1 MPLPEAGLGQVKL
14 EVHAKPVDTYSRPAP
29 PAPGLGQQLAEAVKE
44 LNPLVKE
51 YLEKRYGKAADSQK
65 RADEARA
72 RQALLKAGPEQIEA
86 VRNGTAFAQ
95 ESEWFKKVYY
105 DGIGRGM
112 ASSAVADLHNGYT
125 AGGYATDT
133 SPDAD
138 AKFESYLAQWRQNFG
153 ANLSADAANGAE
165 PEISA
170 AIIKLRAERQ
180 RTVNDAFIQGVA
192 DNTSNEINGAIDLE
206 YVNARRE
213 GRAPDYAQVALRM
226 NGLKD
231 RLSTLKVLPRGEA
244 SKLVRESIIA
254 NAKTNLDLDLIQ
266 AMEHTTWK
274 DPVTGAEV
282 PGPFSGAEGRK
293 AYLEAIQT
301 IRSTRLS
308 LEGQLFEKAERER
321 KERVATVT
329 NELSVAVLGGKRLS
343 ASQEV
348 ILAREYGDEAVKNYY
363 ELIGRQRARILGD
376 RSTRDYDPPALVGK
390 WLKKL
395 AEGTFTQ
402 QDLTDALAESNDARN
417 MQLLFDDATS
427 RFRHDGRGSFD
438 RIAAKDGTLRSML
451 ADISKY
457 GAPDGPFS
465 KYRENKGTTIEDAR
479 IDAGKTIF
487 EYVRDNPNIENWSR
501 QQIVELQTQLRDR
514 RAYWEEHLAAGE
526 TDATAAGADTKKA
539 AGADTKKT
547 DLAPFPSIPVE

>member
-1 MPLPEAGLGQVKL
+1 MPLPTRADLG
-14 EVHAKPVDTYSRPAP
+14 EVQLRPQASPVDTYVRPA
-29 PAPGLGQQLAEAVKE
+29 AKQPGLGAQLAEAVKE
-44 LNPLVKE
+44 LNPLVKK
-51 YLEKRYGKAADSQK
+51 YLEKRYGKADDSQK

-72 RQALLKAGPEQIEA
+72 RQALLKAGPEEIEA

-112 ASSAVADLHNGYT
+112 ASTAVKGLHDGYT

-138 AKFESYLAQWRQNFG
+138 AKFEAYLTKWRQDFG

-165 PEISA
+165 SEIST

-213 GRAPDYAQVALRM
+213 GRAPDYTQVALRM

-231 RLSTLKVLPRGEA
+231 RLSTLKVLPRGDA

-254 NAKTNLDLDLIQ
+254 NAKTNLDLDLLQ

-274 DPVTGAEV
+274 DPVTGADV

-301 IRSTRLS
+301 VRSARLS

-329 NELSVAVLGGKRLS
+329 DRLSVLVLKNQRLS
-343 ASQEV
+343 REDEIVLAQEF
-348 ILAREYGDEAVKNYY
+348 GDDAVKNYY
-363 ELIGRQRARILGD
+363 ELLGRQRSRITGD
-376 RSTRDYDPPALVGK
+376 RSIRDYDPPELVGQ
-390 WLKKL
+390 WYTKL
-395 AEGTFTQ
+395 YDGTFTDD
-402 QDLTDALAESNDARN
+402 DLTDALSRSNDPRN
-417 MQLLFDDATS
+417 MQLLFDDAS
-427 RFRHDGRGSFD
+427 ARRRHNGRNWFQRIGERDGVLGAQIQAF
-438 RIAAKDGTLRSML
+438 G
-451 ADISKY
+451 KY
-457 GAPDGPFS
+457 GAPDGPFA
-465 KYRENKGTTIEDAR
+465 KYREDKGAKIEEAR
-479 IDAGKTIF
+479 
-487 EYVRDNPNIENWSR
+487 
-501 QQIVELQTQLRDR
+501 
-514 RAYWEEHLAAGE
+514 LAAGKVITTFVTNNPDIE
-526 TDATAAGADTKKA
+526 KWTQEQVEELQQKLADERTRWENIMADGTDPKAGGTDTKKQTA
-539 AGADTKKT
+539 Q
-547 DLAPFPSIPVE
+547 PFPSIPVE

>member
-1 MPLPEAGLGQVKL
+1 MPLPEANLGQVKL
-14 EVHAKPVDTYSRPAP
+14 EVHAKPVDTYYRPAT

-44 LNPLVKE
+44 LNPLVKG
-51 YLEKRYGKAADSQK
+51 YLEKRYGKADDSQK

-112 ASSAVADLHNGYT
+112 ASNAVTSLHAGYT
-125 AGGYATDT
+125 EGGFATDT

-138 AKFESYLAQWRQNFG
+138 AKFEAYLQKWRQDFG

-206 YVNARRE
+206 YANARRE
-213 GRAPDYAQVALRM
+213 GRAPDYTQVALRM

-231 RLSTLKVLPRGEA
+231 RLSTLKVLPRGDA

-254 NAKTNLDLDLIQ
+254 NAKTNLDLDLLQ
-266 AMEHTTWK
+266 AMEHATWK
-274 DPVTGAEV
+274 DPVTGADV
-282 PGPFSGAEGRK
+282 PGPLSGAEGRK

-301 IRSTRLS
+301 VRSARLS

-329 NELSVAVLGGKRLS
+329 DRLSVLVLKNQRLTREDEIVLT
-343 ASQEV
+343 QEF
-348 ILAREYGDEAVKNYY
+348 GDEAVKNYY
-363 ELIGRQRARILGD
+363 ELIGRQRARIQGD
-376 RSTRDYDPPALVGK
+376 RSIRDYDPPSLVGK
-390 WLKKL
+390 WMTKL
-395 AEGTFTQ
+395 AKGTFTQ
-402 QDLTDALAESNDARN
+402 KDLTDALAESNDARN

-438 RIAAKDGTLRSML
+438 RIGDKDGTLRSMI

-465 KYRENKGTTIEDAR
+465 KYRENKGTSIEDAR

-487 EYVRDNPNIENWSR
+487 EYVRDNPDIENWSR
-501 QQIVELQTQLRDR
+501 QQIVELQKQLRDR
-514 RAYWEEHLAAGE
+514 RAYWESFLAGGE
-526 TDATAAGADTKKA
+526 TDQKAQDTTTKA
-539 AGADTKKT
+539 VPP
-547 DLAPFPSIPVE
+547 PFPSIPVE